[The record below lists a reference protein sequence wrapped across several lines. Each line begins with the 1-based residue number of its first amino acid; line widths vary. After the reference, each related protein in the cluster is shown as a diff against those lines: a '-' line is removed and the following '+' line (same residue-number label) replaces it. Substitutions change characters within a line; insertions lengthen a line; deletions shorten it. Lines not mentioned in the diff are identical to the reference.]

1 MLQAMQQRCACLVAL
16 GAVPELEKL
25 LESEPKPGVRY
36 HLALAYAL
44 HDRIDQAVEQAKLL
58 MKEQA
63 NYPGVSTLTFR
74 LALRLAD
81 QKLKQQ
87 DWDAVSSAVA
97 LALETASPEAEHE
110 LRRFQSVLPIANV
123 KAGNRRDAAE
133 AWERELKTAPSSR
146 TAIQNLAILYYW
158 WALRQEAAGGADDLW
173 MAAIAYWIAIVNSDP
188 FWTQWKDEL
197 EQRWGLPLRDA
208 DLQPVRDSFIEE
220 RLLRVFQNYA
230 SSYKEANRQ
239 LDSERHE
246 NYLTAALLEK
256 KSAEAWKASG
266 ARFPSGGVLYCRRM
280 GLMADILEQI
290 EQLPEARQGPLK
302 IYFSPG
308 GLGQILILIEEQGLP
323 DKALQRLAS
332 LPENVREGPEGRSLR
347 VRALFECAKALRKK
361 NSIGEA
367 LRQMETA
374 WTEAQPLDLPLKNSI
389 GELLDTLARQE
400 ATRLRQE
407 GRIDEAI
414 GLLDR
419 LHALTKPCRHP
430 RISMHFV
437 LRPGIREARRKAI

>member
-1 MLQAMQQRCACLVAL
+1 MEQRCACLVAL

-25 LESEPKPGVRY
+25 LESAPQPGVRY

-44 HDRIDQAVEQAKLL
+44 DDQIDQAVEQAKLL

-63 NYPGVSTLTFR
+63 SYPGLSTLTFR
-74 LALRLAD
+74 LALRQAD

-87 DWDAVSSAVA
+87 DWNAVSSAVA
-97 LALETASPEAEHE
+97 LALEAASPEAEQE

-123 KAGNRRDAAE
+123 KTGNRRDAAE
-133 AWERELKTAPSSR
+133 AWERELKTQPSGR
-146 TAIQNLAILYYW
+146 AAIQNLAILYYW
-158 WALRQEAAGGADDLW
+158 WALRQEAAGGVDDLW
-173 MAAIAYWIAIVNSDP
+173 MAAIAYWTAIVNAEQ
-188 FWTQWKDEL
+188 FWTTWKDEL
-197 EQRWGLPLRDA
+197 EQRWGLPLQDA
-208 DLQPVRDSFIEE
+208 DLQPVRESFIEE
-220 RLLRVFQNYA
+220 RLLRIFQNYA
-230 SSYKEANRQ
+230 SSYKEANRP

-266 ARFPSGGVLYCRRM
+266 ARFPSGGVLYCQRM
-280 GLMADILEQI
+280 GLMPDILEQI
-290 EQLPEARQGPLK
+290 EQLPEAQQRTLK

-323 DKALQRLAS
+323 EKALQRLAS
-332 LPENVREGPEGRSLR
+332 LPENVREGPEGKSLR

-389 GELLDTLARQE
+389 GELLDSAVARKGVWLSFSAQVLMTTLMVL
-400 ATRLRQE
+400 T
-407 GRIDEAI
+407 
-414 GLLDR
+414 LDT
-419 LHALTKPCRHP
+419 LFCVA
-430 RISMHFV
+430 
-437 LRPGIREARRKAI
+437 